1 MFDLED
7 PLGVGPRARGRAPLI
22 LVTGGAGF
30 IGSRIIKGLNAKG
43 HDDIVVVDN
52 LERGEK
58 FNNLTRCRIWD
69 YWDKDDFIAEL
80 RCNRKP
86 GVCPEIVFHCGACT
100 VTTLWDGRYMMRNN
114 YHYSK
119 ELLEYCLEHGVR
131 VIYASSA
138 AVYGHSQAF
147 SESQAALI
155 PLNVYGYSK
164 LLFDD
169 YVRRWL
175 PTFPPQVVGLRFFN
189 VYGPGEGH
197 KGPMASLVYHL
208 DRQLREHGAVRIFS
222 GSHGFGDGE
231 QRRDFVYIDDVVAVC
246 LWFLDHGEH
255 SGIFNLG
262 SGSGRSFNDLARAV
276 IAWHRKGTI
285 EYIPFPKELIDHY
298 QAFTE
303 ADLGALRALGY
314 DRPFLALEEGVNKYL
329 DWLNACGG
337 SIPSSSIS

>member
-1 MFDLED
+1 M
-7 PLGVGPRARGRAPLI
+7 I

-30 IGSRIIKGLNAKG
+30 IGSRLIKGLNAKG
-43 HDDIVVVDN
+43 HNDILVVDN

-58 FNNLTRCRIWD
+58 FKNLTRCRIWD

-80 RCNRKP
+80 RLNRKP
-86 GVCPEIVFHCGACT
+86 GVSPEIVFHCGACT

-114 YHYSK
+114 YIYSK
-119 ELLEYCLEHGVR
+119 ELLGYCLEHGVR
-131 VIYASSA
+131 MIYASSA
-138 AVYGHSQAF
+138 AVYGQSRTF
-147 SESQAALI
+147 SESQSALI

-169 YVRRWL
+169 YVRRRL
-175 PTFPPQVVGLRFFN
+175 PAFPTQVVGLRLFN

-208 DRQLREHGAVRIFS
+208 DRQLRDQGAVRIFS

-246 LWFLDHGEH
+246 LWFLEHGQH

-262 SGSGRSFNDLARAV
+262 SGRGRSFNELARAV
-276 IAWHRKGTI
+276 TAWHGKGTI
-285 EYIPFPKELIDHY
+285 EYIPFPKELTDHY
-298 QAFTE
+298 QPFTE

-314 DRPFLALEEGVNKYL
+314 DQPFIALEEGVRKYL

-337 SIPSSSIS
+337 SIPSSSIY

>member
-1 MFDLED
+1 M
-7 PLGVGPRARGRAPLI
+7 I

-30 IGSRIIKGLNAKG
+30 IGSQLIKGLNAKG

-80 RCNRKP
+80 RCNRKLS
-86 GVCPEIVFHCGACT
+86 VSPEIVFHCGACT

-114 YHYSK
+114 YQYSK

-131 VIYASSA
+131 MIYASSA

-147 SESQAALI
+147 SETQAALI

-169 YVRRWL
+169 YVRRRL
-175 PTFPPQVVGLRFFN
+175 PAFPTQVVGLRFFN

-208 DRQLREHGAVRIFS
+208 DRQLRRHGAVRIFS
-222 GSHGFGDGE
+222 GSHGYGDGE

-246 LWFLDHGEH
+246 LWFLDHSEH

-262 SGSGRSFNDLARAV
+262 TGHSRSFNDLARAV
-276 IAWHRKGTI
+276 IAWHGKGTI

-314 DRPFLALEEGVNKYL
+314 DRPFLALEEGVRKYL

>member
-1 MFDLED
+1 M
-7 PLGVGPRARGRAPLI
+7 I
-22 LVTGGAGF
+22 LVTGGTGF
-30 IGSRIIKGLNAKG
+30 IGSQLIKGLNAKG
-43 HDDIVVVDN
+43 HDDILVVDN

-58 FNNLTRCRIWD
+58 FKNLTRCRIRD

-80 RCNRKP
+80 RRNRKL

-100 VTTLWDGRYMMRNN
+100 LTTLWDGRYMMRNN
-114 YHYSK
+114 YQYSK

-131 VIYASSA
+131 MIYASSA
-138 AVYGHSQAF
+138 AVYGYSQAF
-147 SESQAALI
+147 SETQTALI

-169 YVRRWL
+169 YVRRRL
-175 PTFPPQVVGLRFFN
+175 PTFPAQVVGLRFFN

-208 DRQLREHGAVRIFS
+208 DRQLREHGAVRVFS

-231 QRRDFVYIDDVVAVC
+231 QRRDFVYIDDVVAAC
-246 LWFLDHGEH
+246 LWFLEHSEH

-262 SGSGRSFNDLARAV
+262 SGRGRSFNELARAV
-276 IAWHRKGTI
+276 IAWHGKGAI

-303 ADLGALRALGY
+303 ADLGALQALGY
-314 DRPFLALEEGVNKYL
+314 DRPFLTLEEGVRKYL

>member
-1 MFDLED
+1 M
-7 PLGVGPRARGRAPLI
+7 I

-30 IGSRIIKGLNAKG
+30 IGSQLIRGLNAKG

-86 GVCPEIVFHCGACT
+86 GVSPEIVFHCGACT

-114 YHYSK
+114 YQYSK

-131 VIYASSA
+131 MIYASSA

-147 SESQAALI
+147 SETQAALI

-169 YVRRWL
+169 YVRRRL
-175 PTFPPQVVGLRFFN
+175 PTSRRRWWDCAFLTS
-189 VYGPGEGH
+189 
-197 KGPMASLVYHL
+197 MARARAIK
-208 DRQLREHGAVRIFS
+208 DRWRASFIISIASCGEHGAVRIFS

-262 SGSGRSFNDLARAV
+262 TGHSRSFNDLARAV
-276 IAWHRKGTI
+276 IAWHGKGTI

>member
-1 MFDLED
+1 M
-7 PLGVGPRARGRAPLI
+7 I

-30 IGSRIIKGLNAKG
+30 IGSQLIKGLNAKG

-52 LERGEK
+52 LARGEK

-80 RCNRKP
+80 RCNRKLD
-86 GVCPEIVFHCGACT
+86 VCPEIVFHCGACT
-100 VTTLWDGRYMMRNN
+100 VTTTWDGRYMMRNN

-119 ELLEYCLEHGVR
+119 ELLEYCLEQGVR
-131 VIYASSA
+131 MIYASSA

-147 SESQAALI
+147 SESQTALI
-155 PLNVYGYSK
+155 PLNIYGYSK
-164 LLFDD
+164 LLLDA
-169 YVRRWL
+169 YVRRRL
-175 PTFPPQVVGLRFFN
+175 PTIPTQVVGLRFFN

-222 GSHGFGDGE
+222 ASHGFGDGQ
-231 QRRDFVYIDDVVAVC
+231 QRRDFVYIDDVVTVC
-246 LWFLDHGEH
+246 LWFLEHGQY

-262 SGSGRSFNDLARAV
+262 SGRGRSFNELARAV
-276 IAWHRKGTI
+276 IAWHGKGAI
-285 EYIPFPKELIDHY
+285 EYIPFPKELINHY

-314 DRPFLALEEGVNKYL
+314 DRPFLALEEGVRKYL